1 LVAPNALNPSGRG
14 GRDRRSNF
22 YEVPDNLGLM
32 CAPANHTATE
42 QHHLDAAVAEAERK
56 VHDTDEEMER
66 ELEAWGEKQSATV

>member
-1 LVAPNALNPSGRG
+1 
-14 GRDRRSNF
+14 
-22 YEVPDNLGLM
+22 M

-42 QHHLDAAVAEAERK
+42 QHHLVDAAVAEAERK